1 MMNFSAQLLRH
12 SIAGVCLFITVGAS
26 SAQEGPDAQ
35 DLRALRYYIAQN
47 ETVSIAAE
55 LRRLENAFPDWTA
68 PDDMG
73 ALELMAPTTPTTE
86 IDSIF
91 TLIARND
98 IAAARRELSA
108 ARAAFPD
115 WVPPADMLSL
125 LTTANA
131 QTVFDA
137 AIAARDPDA
146 ALRVAMDE
154 PTILRCNRINNAWQL
169 AELQKQTGD
178 RAGALSVYRQI
189 LRACSSTADVAA
201 TIEKADSV
209 ANIDELRMLVATAQQ
224 QIPGSSTI
232 FGALHDRLLA
242 GRDVA
247 AAATPATPATS
258 AAAATPRPAQQPPAS
273 TQAQASAPAIVT
285 RTSAASPLAEL
296 RRSGDSRLGQVRAS
310 SQIGDFRTCTA
321 RSVSPRSLE
330 VAYERAWCVF
340 NLDRPLEAL
349 ALFTAVAGGLSG
361 TVSRDARYGM
371 ALSMLQRNMTNA
383 ASQIAAQTDFTI
395 DQRRTIEST
404 ILDQRGVRAYQVGN
418 YSQAIIYFDGLEAQ
432 VGTLRRDLSIMRA
445 YAYLNSGDRATART
459 LFMRLNNTL
468 ATDET
473 RTGLAAA
480 GG

>member
-26 SAQEGPDAQ
+26 SAQEGPDAE

-47 ETVSIAAE
+47 ETASIAAE
-55 LRRLENAFPDWTA
+55 LRRLGNAFPDWTA
-68 PDDMG
+68 PDDLG

-154 PTILRCNRINNAWQL
+154 PAILRCNRINNAWQL
-169 AELQKQTGD
+169 A
-178 RAGALSVYRQI
+178 
-189 LRACSSTADVAA
+189 STADVAT

-209 ANIDELRMLVATAQQ
+209 ANKDELRMLVATAQQ

-232 FGALHDRLLA
+232 FGALLDRLLA

-247 AAATPATPATS
+247 TAATPATST
-258 AAAATPRPAQQPPAS
+258 AAATPRPAQQPPAS
-273 TQAQASAPAIVT
+273 TQAQASAPAIVP

-310 SQIGDFRTCTA
+310 SQTGDFRSCTA

-371 ALSMLQRNMTNA
+371 ALSMLQRNMTSA
-383 ASQIAAQTDFTI
+383 ASQIAAETDFTI

-404 ILDQRGVRAYQVGN
+404 ILDQRGVRAYQEGN

-468 ATDET
+468 STDET

>member
-1 MMNFSAQLLRH
+1 
-12 SIAGVCLFITVGAS
+12 
-26 SAQEGPDAQ
+26 
-35 DLRALRYYIAQN
+35 
-47 ETVSIAAE
+47 
-55 LRRLENAFPDWTA
+55 
-68 PDDMG
+68 
-73 ALELMAPTTPTTE
+73 
-86 IDSIF
+86 
-91 TLIARND
+91 
-98 IAAARRELSA
+98 
-108 ARAAFPD
+108 
-115 WVPPADMLSL
+115 MLSL

-154 PTILRCNRINNAWQL
+154 PAILRCNRINNAWQL
-169 AELQKQTGD
+169 AELEKQTGD
-178 RAGALSVYRQI
+178 RAEALSVYRQI
-189 LRACSSTADVAA
+189 VRACSSTADVAT

-209 ANIDELRMLVATAQQ
+209 ANKDELRMLVATAQQ

-232 FGALHDRLLA
+232 FGALLDRLLA

-247 AAATPATPATS
+247 TAATPATST
-258 AAAATPRPAQQPPAS
+258 AAATPRPAQQPPAS
-273 TQAQASAPAIVT
+273 TQAQASAPAIVP

-310 SQIGDFRTCTA
+310 SQTGDFRSCTA

-371 ALSMLQRNMTNA
+371 ALSMLQRNMTSA
-383 ASQIAAQTDFTI
+383 ASQIAAETDFTI

-404 ILDQRGVRAYQVGN
+404 ILDQRGVRAYQEGN

-468 ATDET
+468 ATDES

>member
-26 SAQEGPDAQ
+26 SAQEGPDAE

-47 ETVSIAAE
+47 ETASIAAE
-55 LRRLENAFPDWTA
+55 LRRLGNAFPDWTA
-68 PDDMG
+68 PDDLG

-154 PTILRCNRINNAWQL
+154 PAILRCNRINNAWQL
-169 AELQKQTGD
+169 AELEKQTGD
-178 RAGALSVYRQI
+178 RAEALSVYRQI
-189 LRACSSTADVAA
+189 VRACSSTSDVAT

-209 ANIDELRMLVATAQQ
+209 ANKDELRMLVATAQQ

-232 FGALHDRLLA
+232 FGALLDRLLA

-247 AAATPATPATS
+247 TAATPATST
-258 AAAATPRPAQQPPAS
+258 AAATPRPAQQPPAS
-273 TQAQASAPAIVT
+273 TQAQASAPAIVPS
-285 RTSAASPLAEL
+285 TSAASPLAEL

-310 SQIGDFRTCTA
+310 SQTGDFRSCTA

-371 ALSMLQRNMTNA
+371 ALSMLQRNMTSA
-383 ASQIAAQTDFTI
+383 ASQIAAETDFTI

-404 ILDQRGVRAYQVGN
+404 ILDQRGVRAYQEGN
-418 YSQAIIYFDGLEAQ
+418 YSQAIIYFDGLEAL

-468 ATDET
+468 ATDES